1 MSYNSISGPKEKPKT
16 QVMCIVRFFAYIGE
30 WTIFYL
36 REMGRMVLFFFSFFA
51 NAFRRPYRIRQVVR
65 EMHFIGSRSLLV
77 IFLTS
82 SFTGM
87 VLALQGYHTLSQFGS
102 EAVLGSLVALSLIRE
117 LGPVMAALMVT
128 ARAGSA
134 MSAELGIMKI
144 TEQVDA
150 MDVLTI
156 NPVKYLVVPKILA
169 GILAMPLL
177 VSIFDLVG
185 IWGGYFVGVELLGV
199 SAGSYFQ
206 RMAADVVFK
215 DVYTGLVKSLVFGLT
230 LTWVCC
236 YKGYNCGHGAQGVSK
251 ATTEAVVLSAVLILV
266 WDYFLTSI
274 LL

>member
-1 MSYNSISGPKEKPKT
+1 M
-16 QVMCIVRFFAYIGE
+16 RFFVDIGSHAL
-30 WTIFYL
+30 FYV
-36 REMGRMVLFFFSFFA
+36 REMGRMVLFLTSFLA
-51 NAFRRPYRIRQVVR
+51 WIPRPPLRVRHLIR
-65 EMHFIGSRSLLV
+65 EMHSIGTRSLLV
-77 IFLTS
+77 IVLTS

-87 VLALQGYHTLSQFGS
+87 VLALQGYHTLNQYGS

-150 MDVLTI
+150 MDVLTL
-156 NPVKYLVVPKILA
+156 NPVKYLVVPKMLA
-169 GILAMPLL
+169 GVLVLPLL
-177 VSIFDLVG
+177 VSIFDVVGIFGGYLVG
-185 IWGGYFVGVELLGV
+185 VRLLGV
-199 SAGSYFQ
+199 NAGSYFH
-206 RMAADVVFK
+206 RMAIDVDFE

-236 YKGYNCGHGAQGVSK
+236 YKGYHCGHGAKGVSR

-266 WDYFLTSI
+266 WDYFMTSI